1 MNRQEGTHRGVCGE
15 WSGVDLL
22 LLEHQDRTPLKVA
35 LMGAIIFHLILFWW
49 NIWPEGKPLPLPVVD
64 PGRFIVRQYKP
75 REQKPEKKPLENK
88 KAMKV
93 PIPDPTPHEI
103 EPLFEFVP
111 QLDPPPLADSATIV
125 VDQDFQPPP
134 EAPPP
139 TSEPI
144 RDYQATAAPVV
155 LERVKPTYP
164 RLAKMAGVQG
174 VVILEAVIQKD
185 GSVGQ
190 VTVLKTPPGKLGFD
204 REAVIALRQWT
215 FRPGEMHGQPVDV
228 IMTLTVRFRLNR

>member
-1 MNRQEGTHRGVCGE
+1 MNRQERTHRGVCGD

-35 LMGAIIFHLILFWW
+35 LMAAIMLHLILFWW
-49 NIWPEGKPLPLPVVD
+49 NIWPEGKPLPLPVRD
-64 PGRFIVRQYKP
+64 DGRFIVRQYKP
-75 REQKPEKKPLENK
+75 KPVDPVKKPIQEEK
-88 KAMKV
+88 TIKV

-111 QLDPPPLADSATIV
+111 LMEPPPLSDSAVIV
-125 VDQDFQPPP
+125 VDQDYEPPRQDPPP
-134 EAPPP
+134 P
-139 TSEPI
+139 SGPI
-144 RDYQATAAPVV
+144 RDYLATAAPVV
-155 LERVKPTYP
+155 LERIKPAYP
-164 RLAKMAGVQG
+164 RLAKIAGVEG

-190 VTVLKTPPGKLGFD
+190 VTVLKTPSGKLGFD
-204 REAVIALRQWT
+204 REAVIALRQWK
-215 FRPGEMHGQPVDV
+215 FRPGEMHGRPVDV